1 MLTNKPLTVP
11 LSLAGYYLS
20 VMNCKNFVVRNI
32 LTCFLLLTG
41 FQFAGAQTL
50 PWSQRM
56 AQTAMKV
63 WPDTATKV
71 KWTYEQGVVWKGI
84 EDVWLQTG
92 DKTYFKY
99 LQNVVDKH
107 VTPDGNIRN
116 YKMEDYNID
125 NILPGRTVLSLYKV
139 LGTEKYYKVARLLR
153 EQLSKQPRVP
163 EGGFWH
169 KKRYP
174 NQMWLDGLYMG
185 EPFYA
190 EYAKTFHEDTA
201 FNDINTQFILM
212 ERMARNSKT
221 GLLYHAWDQ
230 SRKERWSNPK
240 TGQSPNFWGRA
251 MGWFGMALVDVLDQI
266 PTNHPK
272 RAELLVILNR
282 FATAVHKYQDKKTGV
297 WYQVLDKGTQKGNYL
312 ESSASCMFV
321 YALAKGVR
329 QHNLPKYFE
338 GVAQAGYNGIIRQFI
353 TTDASGQVNLNG
365 TVSVAGL
372 GGEPYR
378 DGSYEYY
385 LKEKVVTNDAK
396 GVGAFIQASVE
407 MERTTNLKEGA
418 ERTVMLDSYFND
430 ERKKDITGALL
441 PYHYKWE
448 GRDNNGLSLFGRIF
462 NNYGLNLA
470 TLYEAPT
477 AAKLKPASVY
487 IIVDPDIPKEN
498 PNARYVEPAHVT
510 AISEWV
516 KQGGILLVLHN
527 DTGNAEFKHFNTLM
541 SKFGLTFKE
550 NSINHVQGSQFEQG
564 AVAIPAGNSV
574 FKTAKKI
581 YIKEISTFALTP
593 SGQPVLNHKGEVA
606 IAMAKYGKGT
616 VLAVGDPWFYNE
628 YLDGRKLTPDMENF
642 KAANDVVA
650 WLVQQIPA
658 KK

>member
-1 MLTNKPLTVP
+1 MSKKLF
-11 LSLAGYYLS
+11 G
-20 VMNCKNFVVRNI
+20 
-32 LTCFLLLTG
+32 FLLLLLSIHYV
-41 FQFAGAQTL
+41 QAQ
-50 PWSQRM
+50 PYSQRM

-63 WPDTATKV
+63 WPDTMKAH
-71 KWTYEQGVVWKGI
+71 WTYEQGVVWRGV
-84 EDVWLQTG
+84 EDVWLQTA
-92 DKTYFKY
+92 DRKYFQYIK
-99 LQNVVDKH
+99 NRVDAH
-107 VTPDGNIRN
+107 LNDDGSIKG

-125 NILPGRTVLSLYKV
+125 NILCGRTVLSLYQV
-139 LGTEKYYKVARLLR
+139 LGTERYYKTVKILR

-190 EYAKTFHEDTA
+190 EYANAFHEDTA
-201 FNDINTQFILM
+201 FNDIAKQFILM
-212 ERMARNSKT
+212 ERMARDSKT

-230 SRKERWSNPK
+230 SHKERWSNPK

-251 MGWFGMALVDVLDQI
+251 MGWYGMALVDVLDQM
-266 PTNHPK
+266 PANHPK

-282 FATAVHKYQDKKTGV
+282 FATAVAKYQDKPSGL
-297 WYQVLDKGTQKGNYL
+297 WYQVLDKGTSKGNYL
-312 ESSASCMFV
+312 EASASCMFV

-329 QHNLPKYFE
+329 QHNLPDYFLK
-338 GVAQAGYNGIIRQFI
+338 VADSGYKGIINKFI
-353 TTDASGQVNLNG
+353 STDADGNINLNG

-372 GGEPYR
+372 GGDPYR

-407 MERTTNLKEGA
+407 MERRADLAKGKDK
-418 ERTVMLDSYFND
+418 TVMLDSYFNN
-430 ERKKDITGALL
+430 EHKKDVTGRII
-441 PYHYKWE
+441 PTHYKWE
-448 GRDNNGLSLFGRIF
+448 QRDNNGVSLFGHIL

-470 TLYEAPT
+470 TLYQAPT
-477 AAKLKPASVY
+477 LANLKPAAVY
-487 IIVDPDIPKEN
+487 VIIDADIPKEN
-498 PNARYVEPAHVT
+498 PDAKYVEPAHVT

-516 KQGGILLVLHN
+516 KQGGVLLVLHN
-527 DTGNAEFKHFNTLM
+527 DTGNAEFKHMNTLM
-541 SKFGLTFKE
+541 SKFGMPFKE

-564 AVAIPAGNSV
+564 AVMIPAGNPV

-581 YIKEISTFALTP
+581 YIKEISTFNLTAP
-593 SGQPVLNHKGEVA
+593 AKPVLDHKGEVA
-606 IAMAKYGKGT
+606 VAMAKYGKGT

-628 YLDGRKLTPDMENF
+628 YLDGRKLPADFDNF

-650 WLVQQIPA
+650 WLVQQIPGSTT